1 MNIVVLGG
9 GTAGWL
15 TALHANKYYPNL
27 NVFVVESEE
36 IGILGAGEGTTPQ
49 IVGHLDELNIAVSE
63 LVKNC
68 KATIKTGINF
78 QNWNGDGKKYFHSFQ
93 TNAGLRDFSSL
104 AFTRNVIENLSN
116 DNINLPKK
124 LCDVKKVP
132 FTYAQN
138 VDCLNN
144 NPINSFYQ
152 YAAWALH
159 FDARELAKYLR
170 MVAENRGITRIEGKL
185 KSVLRDGNNIKA
197 LALENGDSIDSDFVF
212 DCSGFARLLIGKTFE
227 TEWISYSD
235 HLPLD
240 TAVPFFIPHDNDVSP
255 LTDAIAMKY
264 GWIWMIPLQNR
275 WGCGYVF
282 DDTHINSDEAK
293 KEVEEFLGHKVEV
306 NRTIKFKAGR
316 YEDFCVNNCIAI
328 GLSSGFTEPLEATAI
343 MVIIFGL
350 GAVMRAKQ
358 KYKTIDDFRKEYNN
372 YMSTM
377 CDDVADFLQ
386 FHYFTKR
393 NDTEFWKKV
402 TKNAIKSNNL
412 TNNLQSISKQNGFIS
427 SNYTNVFVE
436 SSYML
441 VGNGIGYFDKS
452 FFIDSYEKCANKQLI
467 ETIHKKNLEN
477 IKKIDKESMDVLAS
491 LKILK
496 NKYQKN

>member
-15 TALHANKYYPNL
+15 TALHVNRYYPNL

-49 IVGHLDELNIAVSE
+49 IVGNLDELNIAVSE

-93 TNAGLRDFSSL
+93 TKAGLRDFSSL

-144 NPINSFYQ
+144 DPINSFYQ
-152 YAAWALH
+152 YATWALH

-264 GWIWMIPLQNR
+264 GWIWRIPVEGR
-275 WGCGYVF
+275 YGCGYVF
-282 DDTHINSDEAK
+282 DSSYIDEEQAL
-293 KEVEEFLGHKVEV
+293 KEAEDFFGQKLTSPK
-306 NRTIKFKAGR
+306 TFKFKAGT
-316 YEDFCVNNCIAI
+316 YKDTYVGNCMAV
-328 GLSSGFTEPLEATAI
+328 GLAQSFVEPLEATSI
-343 MVIIFGL
+343 WINLINLKTFLDTKGIFNKSE
-350 GAVMRAKQ
+350 VYRDTFNK
-358 KYKTIDDFRKEYNN
+358 FCRNN
-372 YMSTM
+372 NQE
-377 CDDVADFLQ
+377 VLDFLYL
-386 FHYFTKR
+386 HYLTKR
-393 NDTEFWKKV
+393 NDSLFWKEFREKHPMIKRV
-402 TKNAIKSNNL
+402 SDSIELIKQNQTPLFTRKLFEVSSWLQVSRGLELITKDDYMDDYNRKNPGDVEFAYLQLEHNQNNIIKSCV
-412 TNNLQSISKQNGFIS
+412 T
-427 SNYTNVFVE
+427 
-436 SSYML
+436 
-441 VGNGIGYFDKS
+441 
-452 FFIDSYEKCANKQLI
+452 
-467 ETIHKKNLEN
+467 HKELL
-477 IKKIDKESMDVLAS
+477 DYLR
-491 LKILK
+491 
-496 NKYQKN
+496 QF

>member
-1 MNIVVLGG
+1 MNDIVIVGG
-9 GTAGWL
+9 GAAGWL
-15 TALHANKYYPNL
+15 SAL
-27 NVFVVESEE
+27 FVQKNFDNPKTTTLIESEE
-36 IGILGAGEGTTPQ
+36 IGILGAGEGSVPLLPIFLQSLDIDVYEFLAEVNGTPK
-49 IVGHLDELNIAVSE
+49 L
-63 LVKNC
+63 
-68 KATIKTGINF
+68 GINF
-78 QNWNGDGKKYFHSFQ
+78 ENWNGDGNSYFHHFKHHSEFNISQIINEYYGYLYKNNLDIQSHEITSFVVDSAK
-93 TNAGLRDFSSL
+93 THPKLSS
-104 AFTRNVIENLSN
+104 
-116 DNINLPKK
+116 
-124 LCDVKKVP
+124 
-132 FTYAQN
+132 
-138 VDCLNN
+138 
-144 NPINSFYQ
+144 SF
-152 YAAWALH
+152 H
-159 FDARELAKYLR
+159 FDAHLVAKYLR
-170 MVAENRGITRIEGKL
+170 KIAESRGIVRVEGVV
-185 KSVLRDGNNIKA
+185 KSFTQKSNGDISEIH
-197 LALENGDSIDSDFVF
+197 LENGESIKSDFVF
-212 DCSGFARLLIGKTFE
+212 DCSGFKRLIIGDLFKTK
-227 TEWISYSD
+227 WKDYSD
-235 HLPLD
+235 ILPVNS
-240 TAVPFFIPHDNDVSP
+240 AIPFFLPQSDVEIKPH
-255 LTDAIAMKY
+255 TRAIAMKY